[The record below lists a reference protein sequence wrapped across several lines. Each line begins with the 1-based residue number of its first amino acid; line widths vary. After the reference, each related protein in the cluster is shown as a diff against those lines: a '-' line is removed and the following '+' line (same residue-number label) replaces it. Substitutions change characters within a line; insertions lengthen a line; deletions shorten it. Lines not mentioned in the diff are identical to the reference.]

1 MAGIFL
7 VKAADVRVMVIEGIY
22 MLQNEEGVVI

>member
-7 VKAADVRVMVIEGIY
+7 VKGDI
-22 MLQNEEGVVI
+22 